1 MLKKFVLTG
10 FGLLLAISAAVPHC
24 RAADVFFINGGD
36 FNTAANWSDGMLPS
50 LDLDN
55 HIIQN
60 GLTSTYSAGT
70 LSLRRLVVSDST
82 PGTLNITG
90 GDLTLAGGGDS
101 FQIGRSLNVDPLSP
115 GGSVDLGGTAILRTT
130 ENSSV
135 GDRDKGVLHI
145 GPTASVISPG
155 SYWRIG
161 NFGPSVD
168 AGLEGN
174 GLLDVQGTF
183 RARDL
188 FIGVQDGTGV
198 VRVRGAGSIVLSPF
212 ADGNPLE
219 ADIVDFNHDPIF
231 HPNQS
236 GTINMVGSNATLS
249 ARSLLFDHSPHPS
262 RNLIW
267 FTADSGGVSEITLS
281 DAVNINNNAL
291 RVDLTGF
298 VLAPGEKIL
307 LIDAAENRVFGTF
320 ATLEI
325 LGANPTDYT
334 VVYDQPNGDIL
345 LMNTVPE
352 PSVVM
357 LVGIGVVLSICP
369 KRRASRE
376 RRAVGPI

>member
-1 MLKKFVLTG
+1 MLKKFVVTS
-10 FGLLLAISAAVPHC
+10 FGVLLAISAAVSDC
-24 RAADVFFINGGD
+24 WAADVFFTMGGD
-36 FNTAANWSDGMLPS
+36 FNTAANWSDGVLPS
-50 LDLDN
+50 LDIDN
-55 HIIQN
+55 HFIQDS
-60 GLTSTYSAGT
+60 LTSTYSAGT
-70 LSLRRLVVSDST
+70 LSLRKLVVSDSS
-82 PGTLNITG
+82 PGTFNMTG

-101 FQIGRSLNVDPLSP
+101 FQIGRSCCGADGL
-115 GGSVDLGGTAILRTT
+115 VDLSGTAILRTT
-130 ENSSV
+130 ENSAV

-168 AGLEGN
+168 AGLQGN
-174 GLLDVQGTF
+174 GLLDVEGRF
-183 RARDL
+183 SARDL

-198 VRVRGAGSIVLSPF
+198 VRVSGTGSITLAPF
-212 ADGNPLE
+212 ADANPLE

-249 ARSLLFDHSPHPS
+249 ARSLLFDHLPHPS
-262 RNLIW
+262 KNLVW

-281 DAVNINNNAL
+281 DAVNIDNNAL

-298 VLAPGEKIL
+298 AVAPGGNVL
-307 LIDAAENRVFGTF
+307 LIDAAPNRVFGTF

-325 LGANPTDYT
+325 LGANPSDYS
-334 VVYDQPNGDIL
+334 VVYDQPNGNIL

-352 PSVVM
+352 PSTVILLVLGVVM
-357 LVGIGVVLSICP
+357 AISA
-369 KRRASRE
+369 KRRAVR
-376 RRAVGPI
+376 